1 MTKYVTLLSLGC
13 LLLHCGCGSLRNS
26 SRTALSSDF
35 YTLKHDK
42 GNESV
47 YLENDEWSIRLFAM
61 KPNEDTSADTSR
73 LVGEYEEEA
82 LRDQKDVTLL
92 KRNSL
97 DIDFLTIP
105 LKYRPTKGGV
115 PAQLNT
121 EINASAYFGLRTD
134 RFSIGY
140 EPSPLGKQERVVKH
154 FGFSFG
160 VLTGIGSTMVSPTT
174 TNDQTEH
181 EYDGIVWT
189 KGVAGIFAIN
199 TFTIGVSLGFDN
211 LLDQNRTIW
220 IYESKPWIG
229 FTFGL
234 NLN

>member
-1 MTKYVTLLSLGC
+1 M
-13 LLLHCGCGSLRNS
+13 
-26 SRTALSSDF
+26 
-35 YTLKHDK
+35 
-42 GNESV
+42 
-47 YLENDEWSIRLFAM
+47 
-61 KPNEDTSADTSR
+61 
-73 LVGEYEEEA
+73 
-82 LRDQKDVTLL
+82 
-92 KRNSL
+92 
-97 DIDFLTIP
+97 DIDFLAIP
-105 LKYRPTKGGV
+105 LKYRLANSGV

-140 EPSPLGKQERVVKH
+140 EPSPLGIQERVIKH

-160 VLTGIGSTMVSPTT
+160 VLTGVGSTLVNPTT
-174 TNDQTEH
+174 TNDQTVQ

-199 TFTIGVSLGFDN
+199 TFTIGVSIGFDN

-220 IYESKPWIG
+220 IYESKPWLG
-229 FTFGL
+229 FTLGL